1 MVKIL
6 IFCLFISANAFSQK
20 LNDSTA
26 IVKLLINDYKTLGNW
41 DIKSHINN
49 CTNNYLLI
57 EDGEIW
63 DMKKEAEYYIKNANR
78 KMNRKDYFD
87 IKYVRVY
94 GEYGYAVYNLKS
106 DITEYGKLITR
117 KWIES
122 AIFRKING
130 EWKIELLNST
140 PIGNK

>member
-1 MVKIL
+1 M
-6 IFCLFISANAFSQK
+6 
-20 LNDSTA
+20 
-26 IVKLLINDYKTLGNW
+26 GNW

-57 EDGEIW
+57 ENGEIW
-63 DMKKEAEYYIKNANR
+63 DMKKEAEYYVKNANR
-78 KMNRKDYFD
+78 KMDRKDYFE

-94 GEYGYAVYNLKS
+94 GDYGYAVYNLKS
-106 DITEYGKLITR
+106 DITEFGKLITR